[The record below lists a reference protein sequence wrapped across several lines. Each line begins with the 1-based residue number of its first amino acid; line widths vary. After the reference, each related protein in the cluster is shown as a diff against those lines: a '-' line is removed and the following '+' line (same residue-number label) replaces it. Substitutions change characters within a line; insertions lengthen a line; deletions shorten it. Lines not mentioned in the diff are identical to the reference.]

1 MDEKKSAM
9 LNAIGS
15 EIGMTRDTV
24 EQDGDSLL
32 IDYLTD
38 NEMIDRI
45 RIEASDTFDELSGVD
60 VLYSKA
66 FMERYDGSVEPRW
79 NAIDPKELY
88 DRTDIL
94 DRIVSDLKLLQ
105 VNDRFV
111 MAGNDGSIRLF
122 INDEEVRVFFEN
134 MLTRKMQD
142 ISNLTGVR
150 DAANALI
157 GLRENG
163 LTEELFAGCGYQETV
178 LPAGKDVMVLE
189 MEAGRKMEFESNP
202 EEIKGFAYDSAM
214 RDLDDAVTRAG
225 SAISFD
231 EGRRLLRN
239 VKKVMTSLDSILDD
253 EPGAYFASKGWSFYE
268 GRRTNPLRLEDVFQF
283 EDEEKKKGSVIEEL
297 PSHGERDPQQEEQGS
312 VREQGDAHEAEH
324 REEKGQEPHVEMS
337 MNDAGKESE
346 QAPVQEASEEEQE
359 RTEEKEEKTAE
370 PAHEEEKQAE
380 SPEEEKAETPAEKEP
395 VAAGPSKIAGRSSKE
410 ASREF
415 Q

>member
-79 NAIDPKELY
+79 NVIDPNELY

-178 LPAGKDVMVLE
+178 LPAGKDVMILDTGTE
-189 MEAGRKMEFESNP
+189 KIEFGGNP
-202 EEIKGFAYDSAM
+202 EQIKGYAYDGAM
-214 RDLDDAVTRAG
+214 KELSDAVTRVG
-225 SAISFD
+225 SATSMD
-231 EGRRLLRN
+231 EGRRLLRS
-239 VKKVMTSLDSILDD
+239 VKKTMTSLDSILEDD
-253 EPGAYFASKGWSFYE
+253 NPAAYFASKGWSFYE

-346 QAPVQEASEEEQE
+346 QAPAQEASEEEPE
-359 RTEEKEEKTAE
+359 RTEEKEEETAE

-395 VAAGPSKIAGRSSKE
+395 VVAGPSKIAGRSSKE

>member
-32 IDYLTD
+32 IGYLTD

-45 RIEASDTFDELSGVD
+45 RIEASDAFDELSGVD

-66 FMERYDGSVEPRW
+66 FMERYDGSVKPRW
-79 NAIDPKELY
+79 NVIDPKELY

-111 MAGNDGSIRLF
+111 MAGSDGSVRLF
-122 INDEEVRVFFEN
+122 INDEEVRMFFES

-157 GLRENG
+157 GLREKG
-163 LTEELFAGCGYQETV
+163 LTEELFAGCGYQKTV
-178 LPAGKDVMVLE
+178 LPAGKDIMVLDTGAE
-189 MEAGRKMEFESNP
+189 KIEFGDNHEQ
-202 EEIKGFAYDSAM
+202 IKGYAYDIAM
-214 RDLDDAVTRAG
+214 KEFSDAAARVEN
-225 SAISFD
+225 AISFD
-231 EGRRLLRN
+231 EGRRLLRS
-239 VKKVMTSLDSILDD
+239 VKKTMSGLDSILEDD
-253 EPGAYFASKGWSFYE
+253 SPAAYFASKGWSFYE
-268 GRRTNPLRLEDVFQF
+268 GRRTNPLRLEEVFQF
-283 EDEEKKKGSVIEEL
+283 EDEGKEKEGVIEEL
-297 PSHGERDPQQEEQGS
+297 PSHRERAPQQEEQGA
-312 VREQGDAHEAEH
+312 VREQSDAHEAEH

-337 MNDAGKESE
+337 MNDAEKEIE
-346 QAPVQEASEEEQE
+346 QTPAQETSEEE
-359 RTEEKEEKTAE
+359 
-370 PAHEEEKQAE
+370 P
-380 SPEEEKAETPAEKEP
+380 EKAEEQEEEAVEPAPEKEKVESPAEKEP
-395 VAAGPSKIAGRSSKE
+395 VIAGQAKVRGRSSRAEPSK
-410 ASREF
+410 F